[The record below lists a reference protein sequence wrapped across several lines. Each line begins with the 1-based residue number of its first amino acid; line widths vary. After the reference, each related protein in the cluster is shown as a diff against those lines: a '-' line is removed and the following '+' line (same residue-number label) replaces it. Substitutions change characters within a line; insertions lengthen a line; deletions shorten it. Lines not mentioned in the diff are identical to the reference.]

1 MLKNICFPPGRTGET
16 WLGGAGAAD
25 SPAGGAASSRTP
37 GPGGDAGGALVI
49 GGRALHCHR
58 HDILPPEQHEP
69 QHPLLLP
76 LRGLGRLGL
85 ELAELL
91 TVAEDDV
98 HVLVERL
105 ELADEGAPVL

>member
-16 WLGGAGAAD
+16 RLGGAGAAD

-58 HDILPPEQHEP
+58 H
-69 QHPLLLP
+69 
-76 LRGLGRLGL
+76 
-85 ELAELL
+85 
-91 TVAEDDV
+91 
-98 HVLVERL
+98 
-105 ELADEGAPVL
+105 